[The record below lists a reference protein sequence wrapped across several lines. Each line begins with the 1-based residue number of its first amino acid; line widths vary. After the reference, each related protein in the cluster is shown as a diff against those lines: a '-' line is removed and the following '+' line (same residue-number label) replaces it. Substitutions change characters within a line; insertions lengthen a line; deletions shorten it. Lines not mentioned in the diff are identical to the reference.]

1 MGCAF
6 RLSRLITLDVPFCL
20 FPCTTIS
27 FTADSDDL
35 IVEVTNPL
43 VKDKCAE
50 KEENS
55 AVKMQRLAEEKRFQ
69 IKEAMA
75 QRGGS
80 EAFLR
85 WLRTGDGKKA

>member
-1 MGCAF
+1 MSAGGNFVALC
-6 RLSRLITLDVPFCL
+6 
-20 FPCTTIS
+20 FP
-27 FTADSDDL
+27 ADSDDL
-35 IVEVTNPL
+35 DVEVANPL

-50 KEENS
+50 KLDNS
-55 AVKMQRLAEEKRFQ
+55 AVKMQRLAEEKRFR